1 MRLIFTNK
9 HNIRMTQS
17 PQKVSKGFT
26 KAFWVSNTVEL
37 FERMAYYAVFIV
49 LTIYL
54 STILGFN
61 DFEASMISGLFSGG
75 LYLLPIFTGAYADKI
90 GFRKSMIVAFSL
102 LSVGYLGLG
111 ILPTLLE
118 AAGLVEYGKVTRFTG
133 LPDSDSRWMIV
144 PVLFVIMVGGSF
156 FKSIISAAVAKETT
170 EATRARG
177 YSIFYM
183 MVNIGAFTGKT
194 VIDPLRNVIGEQAY
208 IYINYFSAAMTIMAL
223 LSVILLYKST
233 HTAGEGKSMREIG
246 QGFLRIVTNWR
257 LLILI
262 LIVTGF
268 WMVQQQLYATMPKY
282 VIRMAGETAKPGW
295 IANVNPFVVVC
306 CVSFVTR
313 LMAKRSA
320 ITSMNIGMFL
330 IPFSALLMACGNLLG
345 NDVISGM
352 SNITLMMIVGIVI
365 QALAEC
371 FISPR
376 YLEYFSLQA
385 PKGEEGMYL
394 GFSHLHSFLS
404 SIFGFGIAG
413 VLLTKYCP
421 DPVLFETREA
431 WEAASANAHYIWYY
445 FAAIGLISALAL
457 LVFAKI
463 TASIDK
469 KKKGTV

>member
-1 MRLIFTNK
+1 M
-9 HNIRMTQS
+9 MTS
-17 PQKVSKGFT
+17 PQPASKGFSR
-26 KAFWVSNTVEL
+26 AFWVSSTVEL

-54 STILGFN
+54 SNILGFN
-61 DFEASMISGLFSGG
+61 DFESSMISGLFSGG

-90 GFRKSMIVAFSL
+90 GFRKSMIIAFSL
-102 LSVGYLGLG
+102 LSIGYLGLG
-111 ILPTLLE
+111 LLPTLLE
-118 AAGLVEYGKVTRFTG
+118 TAGLVEYGETTRFSG
-133 LPDSDSRWMIV
+133 LPDSNDRWMIV

-156 FKSIISAAVAKETT
+156 IKSIISGSVAKETT

-194 VIDPLRNVIGEQAY
+194 VVDPLRNVIGEQAY
-208 IYINYFSAAMTIMAL
+208 IYINYFSAAMTVLAL
-223 LSVILLYKST
+223 LAVILLYKSA

-246 QGFLRIVTNWR
+246 QGFLRIITNWR

-306 CVSFVTR
+306 CVSFITR
-313 LMAKRSA
+313 WMAKRTA

-330 IPFSALLMACGNLLG
+330 IPVIGIADWLCGNLLG
-345 NDVISGM
+345 NDIISGM
-352 SNITLMMIVGIVI
+352 SNIYFDDGVWYCCASFGRMFYLTALSGILLF
-365 QALAEC
+365 AG
-371 FISPR
+371 
-376 YLEYFSLQA
+376 

-413 VLLTKYCP
+413 C
-421 DPVLFETREA
+421 F
-431 WEAASANAHYIWYY
+431 
-445 FAAIGLISALAL
+445 
-457 LVFAKI
+457 
-463 TASIDK
+463 
-469 KKKGTV
+469 

>member
-1 MRLIFTNK
+1 MN
-9 HNIRMTQS
+9 NS
-17 PQKVSKGFT
+17 PQAANKGFT
-26 KAFWVSNTVEL
+26 RAFWVSNTVEL

-54 STILGFN
+54 SSILGFN
-61 DFEASMISGLFSGG
+61 DFEASIISGLFSGG
-75 LYLLPIFTGAYADKI
+75 LYLLPILTGAYADKI
-90 GFRKSMIVAFSL
+90 GFRKSMITAFTL
-102 LSVGYLGLG
+102 LTIAYLGLG
-111 ILPTLLE
+111 ALPTFLE
-118 AAGLVEYGKVTRFTG
+118 SSGLVTYGSTTQFNG
-133 LPDSDSRWMIV
+133 LPQSSERWIIV
-144 PVLFVIMVGGSF
+144 PVLVTLMIGGSF
-156 FKSIISAAVAKETT
+156 IKSIISASVAKETT

-194 VIDPLRNVIGEQAY
+194 VIDPLRDQIGDQAY
-208 IYINYFSAAMTIMAL
+208 IYINYFAGAMTFIAL
-223 LSVILLYKST
+223 LAVILLYKSAE
-233 HTAGEGKSMREIG
+233 TAGEGKSMGDIG
-246 QGFLRIVTNWR
+246 RGFLRIITNWR

-295 IANVNPFVVVC
+295 IANVNPFIVVC

-313 LMAKRSA
+313 LMARKSA

-330 IPFSALLMACGNLLG
+330 IPISALLMACGNLLG
-345 NDVISGM
+345 NDLLGSM
-352 SNITLMMIVGIVI
+352 SNITLMMILGIVV

-404 SIFGFGIAG
+404 SIFGFGLAG
-413 VLLTKYCP
+413 ILLTKYCP
-421 DPVLFETREA
+421 DPALFDSREA
-431 WEAASANAHYIWYY
+431 WMAASANAHYIWYY
-445 FAAIGLISALAL
+445 FAGIGLVAAFAL
-457 LVFAKI
+457 LAFAKI
-463 TASIDK
+463 TNKMDK
-469 KKKGTV
+469 KG

>member
-1 MRLIFTNK
+1 MN
-9 HNIRMTQS
+9 NS
-17 PQKVSKGFT
+17 PKTTIKGFT
-26 KAFWVSNTVEL
+26 SAFWVANSVEL

-54 STILGFN
+54 STTLGFN

-75 LYLLPIFTGAYADKI
+75 LYLLPIFSGAYADKI
-90 GFRKSMIVAFSL
+90 GFRKSMIIAFSL

-118 AAGLVEYGKVTRFTG
+118 ASGLVEYGKTTVFNG
-133 LPDSDSRWMIV
+133 LQDTPDRWLII
-144 PVLFVIMVGGSF
+144 PVLVVIMIGGSF
-156 FKSIISAAVAKETT
+156 IKSVISGSVAKETT

-194 VIDPLRNVIGEQAY
+194 IIDPLRDFIGDEAY
-208 IYINYFSAAMTIMAL
+208 IYINYFSFAMTFIAL
-223 LSVILLYKST
+223 LAVIFFYKST

-246 QGFLRIVTNWR
+246 QGFMRIICNWR
-257 LLILI
+257 LLVLI
-262 LIVTGF
+262 LIITGF

-295 IANVNPFVVVC
+295 IANVNPFIVVC
-306 CVSFVTR
+306 CVSFITR
-313 LMAKRSA
+313 LMAKKTA

-330 IPFSALLMACGNLLG
+330 IPISALLMACGNLLG
-345 NDVISGM
+345 NDVIAGI
-352 SNITLMMIVGIVI
+352 SNITLMMILGIVI

-385 PKGEEGMYL
+385 PKGEEGLYL

-404 SIFGFGIAG
+404 SIFGFGLAG
-413 VLLTKYCP
+413 ILLTKYCP
-421 DPVLFETREA
+421 DPILFNSREA
-431 WEAASANAHYIWYY
+431 WEAASVHAHYIWYY
-445 FAAIGLISALAL
+445 FAGIGLIAAFAL
-457 LVFAKI
+457 LAFAKI
-463 TASIDK
+463 TESIDK
-469 KKKGTV
+469 KKKV

>member
-1 MRLIFTNK
+1 MN
-9 HNIRMTQS
+9 NS
-17 PQKVSKGFT
+17 PQAANKGFT
-26 KAFWVSNTVEL
+26 RAFWVSNTVEL

-54 STILGFN
+54 SSILGFN
-61 DFEASMISGLFSGG
+61 DFEASIISGLFSGG
-75 LYLLPIFTGAYADKI
+75 LYLLPILTGAYADKI
-90 GFRKSMIVAFSL
+90 GFRKSMITAFTL
-102 LSVGYLGLG
+102 LTIAYLGLG
-111 ILPTLLE
+111 ALPTFLE
-118 AAGLVEYGKVTRFTG
+118 SSGLVTYGSTTQFNG
-133 LPDSDSRWMIV
+133 LPQSSERWIIV
-144 PVLFVIMVGGSF
+144 PVLVTLMIGGSF
-156 FKSIISAAVAKETT
+156 IKSIISASVAKETT

-194 VIDPLRNVIGEQAY
+194 VIDPLRDQIGDQAY
-208 IYINYFSAAMTIMAL
+208 IYINYFAGAMTFIAL
-223 LSVILLYKST
+223 LAVILLYKSAE
-233 HTAGEGKSMREIG
+233 TAGEGKSMADIG
-246 QGFLRIVTNWR
+246 RGFLRIITNWR

-295 IANVNPFVVVC
+295 IANVNPFIVVC

-313 LMAKRSA
+313 LMARKSA

-330 IPFSALLMACGNLLG
+330 IPISALLMACGNLLG
-345 NDVISGM
+345 NDLLGNM
-352 SNITLMMIVGIVI
+352 SNITLMMILGIVV

-404 SIFGFGIAG
+404 SIFGFGLAG
-413 VLLTKYCP
+413 ILLTKYCP
-421 DPVLFETREA
+421 DPALFDSREA
-431 WEAASANAHYIWYY
+431 WMAASANAHYIWYY
-445 FAAIGLISALAL
+445 FAGIGLVAAFAL
-457 LVFAKI
+457 LAFAKI
-463 TASIDK
+463 TNKMDK
-469 KKKGTV
+469 KG

>member
-1 MRLIFTNK
+1 MSNTL
-9 HNIRMTQS
+9 S
-17 PQKVSKGFT
+17 PTYGGFS

-49 LTIYL
+49 LTLYL
-54 STILGFN
+54 SSILGFN
-61 DFEASMISGLFSGG
+61 DFEASIISGLFSGG
-75 LYLLPIFTGAYADKI
+75 LYLLPLFTGAYADKI
-90 GFRKSMIVAFSL
+90 GFRKSMIIAFSL
-102 LSVGYLGLG
+102 LTAGYVGLGLM
-111 ILPTLLE
+111 PTLLE
-118 AAGLVEYGKVTRFTG
+118 AAGLVEYGEATRFTG
-133 LPDSDSRWMIV
+133 LADSNQRWLIV
-144 PVLFVIMVGGSF
+144 PVLTLIMVGGSF
-156 FKSIISAAVAKETT
+156 IKSVISGSVAKETT

-183 MVNIGAFTGKT
+183 MVNFGAFTGKT
-194 VIDPLRNVIGEQAY
+194 VVDPLRDFIGNRAY
-208 IYINYFSAAMTIMAL
+208 IYINYFSAVMTLLAL
-223 LSVILLYKST
+223 LAVVFLYKSA

-246 QGFLRIVTNWR
+246 RGFLRILTNWR
-257 LLILI
+257 LLTLI

-306 CVSFVTR
+306 LVSFITR

-330 IPFSALLMACGNLLG
+330 IPVSALLMACGNLLG
-345 NDVISGM
+345 GELVAGV
-352 SNITLMMIVGIVI
+352 SNITLMLVLGITV

-394 GFSHLHSFLS
+394 GFSHLDSFLS
-404 SIFGFGIAG
+404 SILGFGLSGI
-413 VLLTKYCP
+413 LLTRYCP
-421 DPVLFETREA
+421 DPALFDSREA
-431 WEAASANAHYIWYY
+431 WEAASVHAHYIWYY
-445 FAAIGLISALAL
+445 FAAIGLVAAIAL
-457 LVFAKI
+457 LAFAKV
-463 TASIDK
+463 TARIDRK
-469 KKKGTV
+469 RKR

>member
-1 MRLIFTNK
+1 MN
-9 HNIRMTQS
+9 NS
-17 PQKVSKGFT
+17 PQAANKGFT
-26 KAFWVSNTVEL
+26 RAFWVSNTVEL

-54 STILGFN
+54 SSILGFN
-61 DFEASMISGLFSGG
+61 DFEASIISGLFSGG

-90 GFRKSMIVAFSL
+90 GFRKSMITAFTL
-102 LSVGYLGLG
+102 LTIAYLGLG
-111 ILPTLLE
+111 ALPTFLE
-118 AAGLVEYGKVTRFTG
+118 SSGLVTYGSTTQFNG
-133 LPDSDSRWMIV
+133 LPQSSERWIIV
-144 PVLFVIMVGGSF
+144 PVLVTLMIGGSF
-156 FKSIISAAVAKETT
+156 IKSIISASVAKETT

-194 VIDPLRNVIGEQAY
+194 VIDPLRDQIGDQAY
-208 IYINYFSAAMTIMAL
+208 IYINYFAGAMTFIAL
-223 LSVILLYKST
+223 LAVILLYKSAE
-233 HTAGEGKSMREIG
+233 TAGEGKSMADIG
-246 QGFLRIVTNWR
+246 RGFLRIITNWR

-295 IANVNPFVVVC
+295 IANVNPFIVVC

-313 LMAKRSA
+313 LMARKSA

-330 IPFSALLMACGNLLG
+330 IPISALLMACGNLLG
-345 NDVISGM
+345 NDLLGSM
-352 SNITLMMIVGIVI
+352 SNITLMMILGIVV

-404 SIFGFGIAG
+404 SIFGFGLAG
-413 VLLTKYCP
+413 ILLTKYCP
-421 DPVLFETREA
+421 DPALFDSREA
-431 WEAASANAHYIWYY
+431 WMAASANAHYIWYY
-445 FAAIGLISALAL
+445 FAGIGLVAAFAL
-457 LVFAKI
+457 LAFAKI
-463 TASIDK
+463 TNKMDK
-469 KKKGTV
+469 KG